1 MYRRDGSLWFAWC
14 AVWCVKT
21 TPVAEGHNLSDN
33 VATFVSS
40 ALSEGLAAV
49 SRRRVSC
56 ESTDNFDVKVQA
68 AIDKIIK
75 TAHRHGKYVGFST
88 GDPATAVAVAKKGCD
103 WLNIGGDVG
112 SMIAFINAM
121 YKDIRSKL

>member
-1 MYRRDGSLWFAWC
+1 MVRGNDSSCCLF
-14 AVWCVKT
+14 
-21 TPVAEGHNLSDN
+21 NLS
-33 VATFVSS
+33 AFSM
-40 ALSEGLAAV
+40 SEGLVAV
-49 SRRRVSC
+49 PRRVYPAK
-56 ESTDNFDVKVQA
+56 STDNFDAKVQA
-68 AIDKIIK
+68 AIDKIIE